1 MTQEL
6 LTSHIYRG
14 FFFVTR
20 SASFR
25 FWKLFSKIG
34 NSLNKLN
41 YLAVASFFHDPAW
54 QKFGKKWRILEV
66 FQKPETRVIRIHHC
80 QQLIAILF
88 WITYPRV
95 RYPKKNDMT
104 TFISQQTLDN
114 CIFWP
119 ELTHGDVCYTHTHME
134 RPSANNVARE
144 TQQITLCPR
153 KYISKHCYLY
163 PRETGK
169 GSVGEADTAF
179 HCRLLA
185 PTQMSAGI

>member
-1 MTQEL
+1 MAKIWQKMKNP
-6 LTSHIYRG
+6 
-14 FFFVTR
+14 R
-20 SASFR
+20 S
-25 FWKLFSKIG
+25 FSKTWNPSYSNPSLSAV
-34 NSLNKLN
+34 NSYSLLDNVPKGAL
-41 YLAVASFFHDPAW
+41 S
-54 QKFGKKWRILEV
+54 KKEW
-66 FQKPETRVIRIHHC
+66 H
-80 QQLIAILF
+80 
-88 WITYPRV
+88 
-95 RYPKKNDMT
+95 DMT

-119 ELTHGDVCYTHTHME
+119 ELTHCDVCYTHTHME